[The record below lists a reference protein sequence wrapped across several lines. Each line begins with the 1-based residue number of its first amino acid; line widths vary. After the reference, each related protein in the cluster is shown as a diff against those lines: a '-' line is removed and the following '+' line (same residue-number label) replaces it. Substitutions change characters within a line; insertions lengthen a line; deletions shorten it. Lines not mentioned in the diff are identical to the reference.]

1 MEAINIKAYA
11 DDHSQIDALKACMK
25 ALKIKFEVFKD
36 TDSTYNPEFVAKINK
51 SRKQAL
57 EGQTVDIA
65 LDEIWK

>member
-1 MEAINIKAYA
+1 MEAINIKAYT
-11 DDHSQIDALKACMK
+11 DDSSQIDALKACMK

-36 TDSTYNPEFVAKINK
+36 TDSPYNPEFVAKIIK